1 MATFGE
7 RLKILRTEKEMTG
20 EELGD
25 IFNVTKTA
33 ISNWE
38 NGNRFPDEPVLIK
51 LADYFNVSLDY
62 LLGRV
67 DQRTYKIY
75 KQNIDGHDIEYS
87 LDKNK
92 YPDGLTYDE
101 VIEVLEKFKEM
112 GMDFSKFK
120 KE

>member
-7 RLKILRTEKEMTG
+7 RLKILRNEKQMTG
-20 EELGD
+20 EELGK

-38 NGNRFPDEPVLIK
+38 NGNRFPDEPVLIQI
-51 LADYFNVSLDY
+51 ADYFNVALDY

-67 DQRTYKIY
+67 EQRAYKIY
-75 KQNIDGHDIEYS
+75 KDNVDGHEIEYS
-87 LDKNK
+87 LDKDK
-92 YPDGLTYDE
+92 YPDGLTHDQ
-101 VIEVLEKFKEM
+101 VIEVLEQLKQM

-120 KE
+120 KD